1 MQRNSRERRG
11 SATLNNPQWVDALFN
26 TTSLAWLWLMLR
38 VWLGVNWVQAGWH
51 KTQEAA
57 WVAGGMAVKGYW
69 ERVIVIPESG
79 RPPIAYDWYRQFI
92 EFLLNAELHGVFGF
106 VVAWGEL
113 LVGLALIA
121 GALTGFAALFG
132 AVMNWSFM
140 LAGTASTNPVL
151 GLVALALIVA
161 WKTAGWWGLDRFLL
175 PWIGVPWRRSVDSGG
190 RGALDDSAD
199 RGTAGQWIPMILAT
213 AVAVVALGYLDSV
226 LQIVA
231 YIAATAIAAFSGIR
245 SMRSTK
251 GK

>member
-1 MQRNSRERRG
+1 MQRGSRERRD
-11 SATLNNPQWVDALFN
+11 SAVFDNPQWVDALFN
-26 TTSLAWLWLMLR
+26 NTSLAWLWLMVR

-57 WVAGGMAVKGYW
+57 WVVGGMAVKGYW
-69 ERVIVIPESG
+69 EHVIVIPERG
-79 RPPIAYDWYRQFI
+79 RPPIAYDWYRQFL

-106 VVAWGEL
+106 AVAWGEL

-121 GALTGFAALFG
+121 GVLTGFAAFFG

-175 PWIGVPWRRSVDSGG
+175 PWIGVPWRRSVAL
-190 RGALDDSAD
+190 GARLALLDDGAD
-199 RGTAGQWIPMILAT
+199 RGTAGQWILMILA
-213 AVAVVALGYLDSV
+213 AAIAVVALGYLDSV

-231 YIAATAIAAFSGIR
+231 CVVATAIAAFSGIR
-245 SMRSTK
+245 SMLSK
-251 GK
+251 K

>member
-1 MQRNSRERRG
+1 MQRGSGERRE
-11 SATLNNPQWVDALFN
+11 SAVFDNPQWVDALFN
-26 TTSLAWLWLMLR
+26 NTSLAWLWLMVR

-69 ERVIVIPESG
+69 EHVTAIPERG
-79 RPPIAYDWYRQFI
+79 RPPIAYDWYRQFL
-92 EFLLNAELHGVFGF
+92 EFLLNAELQGLFGF

-121 GALTGFAALFG
+121 GVLTGFAAFFG

-151 GLVALALIVA
+151 GLVSLALIVA
-161 WKTAGWWGLDRFLL
+161 WKVAGWWGLDRFLL
-175 PWIGVPWRRSVDSGG
+175 PWIGVPWRRNVDLGG
-190 RGALDDSAD
+190 SLARLDDSAD
-199 RGTAGQWIPMILAT
+199 HGNAGQWILMILA
-213 AVAVVALGYLDSV
+213 AAIAVVALGYLDSV

-231 YIAATAIAAFSGIR
+231 YIVATAIAAFSGLRR
-245 SMRSTK
+245 SKR
-251 GK
+251 